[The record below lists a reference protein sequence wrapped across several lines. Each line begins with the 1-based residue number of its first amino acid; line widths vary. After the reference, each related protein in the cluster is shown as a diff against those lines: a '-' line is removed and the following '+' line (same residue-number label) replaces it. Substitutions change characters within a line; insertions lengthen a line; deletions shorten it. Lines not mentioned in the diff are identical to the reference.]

1 MAKIYEFSANDIA
14 TIESH
19 KHLPN
24 TMKYG
29 NGNGGGGGDMLE
41 ARVAKLESDVEHIKA
56 TMSDVKADLKSVISD
71 VGTMKTDVA
80 VIMQKLDVINNTLSK
95 KPSEE
100 QLNARL
106 TKSEN
111 RFDSK
116 FTEVEGK
123 FDARLTKSEN
133 RFDSKFTEVE
143 GKFDARLTK
152 SENRFDSKFTEVEG
166 KFDARLT
173 KSENRFDSKLTE
185 VESKQTESVLI
196 ETLES
201 SRIDNTPFTFLGN
214 AVANAVDS
222 VSDEWASLPFA
233 SKGATLSHVISPL
246 AI

>member
-1 MAKIYEFSANDIA
+1 MMAKIYEFSANDIA

-106 TKSEN
+106 IKSEN
-111 RFDSK
+111 RFDAK
-116 FTEVEGK
+116 FTEAEGK
-123 FDARLTKSEN
+123 FDVRFAEIEN
-133 RFDSKFTEVE
+133 
-143 GKFDARLTK
+143 KFDNA
-152 SENRFDSKFTEVEG
+152 
-166 KFDARLT
+166 
-173 KSENRFDSKLTE
+173 
-185 VESKQTESVLI
+185 I
-196 ETLES
+196 
-201 SRIDNTPFTFLGN
+201 SRIASSIEKSSLSFDGKLKGMQLSIILWILGLP
-214 AVANAVDS
+214 
-222 VSDEWASLPFA
+222 SLAFA
-233 SKGATLSHVISPL
+233 LYRVYL
-246 AI
+246 LL

>member
-1 MAKIYEFSANDIA
+1 MANIYEFSANDIA
-14 TIESH
+14 TLESH
-19 KHLPN
+19 KYLPN

-111 RFDSK
+111 RFDNAIS
-116 FTEVEGK
+116 
-123 FDARLTKSEN
+123 R
-133 RFDSKFTEVE
+133 
-143 GKFDARLTK
+143 
-152 SENRFDSKFTEVEG
+152 
-166 KFDARLT
+166 
-173 KSENRFDSKLTE
+173 
-185 VESKQTESVLI
+185 I
-196 ETLES
+196 ES
-201 SRIDNTPFTFLGN
+201 SIEKSSLSFDGKLKGMQLSIILWILGLP
-214 AVANAVDS
+214 
-222 VSDEWASLPFA
+222 SLAFA
-233 SKGATLSHVISPL
+233 LYRVYL
-246 AI
+246 LL